1 MMLDKLTIVRDIES
15 YTAQKK
21 FEGKIIALLP
31 PLIILFLKLTA
42 PDYLLPMY
50 ESMAGRIIMTAALL
64 LMICGYIAAQKI
76 TDIGMWND
84 ENDKGIFKKNQIKK
98 GKRD

>member
-1 MMLDKLTIVRDIES
+1 
-15 YTAQKK
+15 
-21 FEGKIIALLP
+21 
-31 PLIILFLKLTA
+31 
-42 PDYLLPMY
+42 MY